1 MKQAR
6 AAGASGASAAAKKA
20 TAGSAIEATLHFPA
34 GALLGDLDLHLIGEG
49 RHRELASVL
58 GAHCLTIDGVAG
70 VRFAVWA
77 PNARRVAV
85 IGDFNG
91 WDARRNALRARGGSG
106 VWETFI
112 PGAQHGQR
120 YKYAITGADGT
131 ALPHK
136 ADPCARAAE
145 RPPATASVIA
155 APERFSWSD
164 EPWLH
169 ARAARQA
176 IDAPMSIYEVH
187 AASWLRERV
196 DDGDVWRTLTQRLVP
211 YVSALGFTHVELL
224 PVMQHPFAGSWGY
237 QPLGLFAPAAQ
248 FGSAHDFA
256 AFVDRC
262 HAEGIGVI
270 VDWVPAHFPGDAHG
284 LARFDGSALYE
295 HADPRE
301 GVHPDWNTF
310 VYNFGRHEVRGFLM
324 ASALEWL
331 ERFHVDALRVDAVAS
346 MLYRDYSRRSG
357 EWIPNV
363 HGGRENYEAID
374 FLRELNTSVH
384 ARCPGAVVIAEES
397 TAWPG
402 VSRAVE
408 RGGLGFDY
416 KWNMGWM
423 HDTLR
428 YFAREPVHRRW
439 HHDDITFGLLYAF
452 SERFVLPLSHDE
464 VVHGKRSLL
473 QKMPGDRW
481 QQFANLRACLALMW
495 AHPGKKLLFMGTEI
509 AQQREWD
516 HDAQLDWDLLAQ
528 PEHAGLQRLVADLN
542 HAYAAEPALHR
553 RDADAGGFAWVIGDD
568 RDNSVFAFLRRGGDA
583 DADVLVIANLTPTPH
598 SAYRVGVPRAGRWR
612 ELLNSDAAIYAG
624 TNAGNGGAAATT
636 PQPAHGYAQSLALT
650 LPPLAVLYFGGRA

>member
-6 AAGASGASAAAKKA
+6 AASAKGATVQMAAAA
-20 TAGSAIEATLHFPA
+20 QEMAPHYPV

-49 RHRELASVL
+49 RHRELASAL
-58 GAHCLTIDGVAG
+58 GAHCLTIDAVAG

-77 PNARRVAV
+77 PNARSVAV

-91 WDARRNALRARGGSG
+91 WDARRNPLRVRGRSG
-106 VWETFI
+106 VWEAFVA
-112 PGAQHGQR
+112 GARDGQR
-120 YKYAITGADGT
+120 YKFAIVGSDGDP
-131 ALPHK
+131 LPHK

-145 RPPATASVIA
+145 RPPATASVIV
-155 APERFSWSD
+155 APEPFAWTDESWLRS
-164 EPWLH
+164 
-169 ARAARQA
+169 RAARQA
-176 IDAPMSIYEVH
+176 ADAPVSIYEIH
-187 AASWLRERV
+187 AASWLRERSEG
-196 DDGDVWRTLTQRLVP
+196 GDLWQMLTQRLVP
-211 YVSALGFTHVELL
+211 YVGALGFTHVELL

-237 QPLGLFAPAAQ
+237 QPLGLFAPASQ
-248 FGSAHDFA
+248 FGSPRHFA

-301 GVHPDWNTF
+301 GIHPDWNTF
-310 VYNFGRHEVRGFLM
+310 VYNFGRHEVRGFLI

-331 ERFHVDALRVDAVAS
+331 EHFHVDALRVDAVAA

-374 FLRELNTSVH
+374 FLRELNTTVH
-384 ARCPGAVVIAEES
+384 VRCPGAVVIAEES

-402 VSRAVE
+402 VSSPVE

-428 YFAREPVHRRW
+428 YFAREPIYRRW

-464 VVHGKRSLL
+464 VVYGKRSLL
-473 QKMPGDRW
+473 EKMPGDRW

-495 AHPGKKLLFMGTEI
+495 AHPGKKLLFMGGEI
-509 AQQREWD
+509 AQRGEWN
-516 HDAQLDWDLLAQ
+516 HDTQLDWDLLAQ
-528 PEHAGLQRLVADLN
+528 PDHAGVQRLVADLN
-542 HAYAAEPALHR
+542 RIYVAEAALHR
-553 RDADAGGFAWVIGDD
+553 RDAVPGGFAWVIGDD
-568 RDNSVFAFLRRGGDA
+568 RENSVFAFLRIGETA
-583 DADVLVIANLTPTPH
+583 DAPVLVVANLTPTPH
-598 SAYRVGVPRAGRWR
+598 GGYRVGVPRRGRWR
-612 ELLNSDAAIYAG
+612 ELFNSDAAIYGGTDAG
-624 TNAGNGGAAATT
+624 NAGASVAT
-636 PQPAHGYAQSLALT
+636 PQAAHGHEQSLVLT
-650 LPPLAVLYFGGRA
+650 LPPLSVLYLVAGA